1 MARGITPRAALRSLS
16 GAAVFVVAL
25 TATFRAAA
33 PDASPTRALW
43 VTRTTLTSPES
54 ISQMVG
60 AAEAGGFNTLLVQ
73 VRARGDAYF
82 DSSLEPRAA
91 ELASRPGFDPLAT
104 TIEHAHAAGLKVHAW
119 VSVNLVSGASELP
132 PSRQHIVYRSP
143 EWLMVPR
150 ELAAEMRTLAVR
162 SPAYLGRLARWTRA
176 HSDEV
181 EGLYVSPASPA
192 AATHTAAVIGDM
204 AQKYRVDGVH
214 LDYAR
219 YPNDRF
225 DYGPAALDQFK
236 LEILSTV
243 SASERSA
250 AAARERLD
258 PLAYPNLFP
267 TRWEAFRRS
276 RLTSLIMRVRTAVKA
291 ARPGIVVS
299 AAVVPDAQQAF
310 GRRFQDWRTW
320 LDESLIDVLCPMAY
334 APDASVFEQQ
344 VAAAKAYAG
353 DRPVWAGIGAYRLSA
368 AQTLEHIAAARRLGT
383 AGIILFSYDAL
394 VAPPNNIGSLSAL
407 GRAAFGAG
415 SH

>member
-1 MARGITPRAALRSLS
+1 MVQ
-16 GAAVFVVAL
+16 AAV
-25 TATFRAAA
+25 
-33 PDASPTRALW
+33 S
-43 VTRTTLTSPES
+43 
-54 ISQMVG
+54 
-60 AAEAGGFNTLLVQ
+60 GGFNTLIVQ

-82 DSSLEPRAA
+82 EGSLEPRAA

-104 TIEHAHAAGLKVHAW
+104 TIEQAHAAGMKVHAW
-119 VSVNLVSGASELP
+119 VSVNLVSSAYELP
-132 PSRQHIVYRSP
+132 ASRQHIVYRAP

-150 ELAAEMRTLAVR
+150 ELAAEMRSLPVR
-162 SPAYLGRLARWTRA
+162 SPAYLGRIARWTRA

-181 EGLYVSPASPA
+181 EGLYVSPASQA
-192 AATHTAAVIGDM
+192 GAVHTAAVIGDM
-204 AQKYRVDGVH
+204 ARKYPVDGVH

-219 YPNDRF
+219 YPNATF

-243 SASERSA
+243 SAPERSA

-267 TRWEAFRRS
+267 NRWEAFRRS
-276 RLTSLIMRVRTAVKA
+276 RLTALIMRVRTAVKA

-310 GRRFQDWRTW
+310 EQRLQDWRTW
-320 LDESLIDVLCPMAY
+320 LDEALVDVLCPMAY
-334 APDASVFEQQ
+334 TPDAAVFQQQ

-353 DRPVWAGIGAYRLSA
+353 DRPVWAGIGAYRLTS
-368 AQTLEHIAAARRLGT
+368 AQTLEHIAAAQRLGT

-394 VAPPNNIGSLSAL
+394 IAPPNNVGSLSAL

-415 SH
+415 SE